1 MWLSWTLYLYFLPLS
16 GSFLVVSMNKYRKR
30 LKTDGHYWF
39 QSAISSYY
47 ICTYILMYTYVVC
60 TTIVRILTRK
70 LWIEEVIHRFA
81 CIFRCTY
88 LVCNCNLYSKLYIPS
103 AIKTQMKLTILLS
116 FGSKEIFCNFSKLVY
131 FWWCFIMF
139 SWAKLEFLIIKN
151 WLKVD

>member
-1 MWLSWTLYLYFLPLS
+1 MQIVYDLAVNLFTGKLVKWLNLKLHIVIWQAVWLSWTLYLYFLPLS

-103 AIKTQMKLTILLS
+103 TYYKNSNERCDFAV
-116 FGSKEIFCNFSKLVY
+116 FGQ
-131 FWWCFIMF
+131 
-139 SWAKLEFLIIKN
+139 
-151 WLKVD
+151 